1 MAGREMGIIV
11 PLKFQTFCPIISHLI
26 VTAIRPAGQAPPSLS
41 LPLFPPQIDLA
52 IGRLAFPQWRWRRER
67 GREEE
72 RNWMDGWKGRRER
85 KLRRHQKRHH
95 NRAAGSFGDECVVGT
110 RKYSRPQTQSSMQ

>member
-72 RNWMDGWKGRRER
+72 RNWMDGWMEGKKREE
-85 KLRRHQKRHH
+85 
-95 NRAAGSFGDECVVGT
+95 AA
-110 RKYSRPQTQSSMQ
+110 SSSKETS